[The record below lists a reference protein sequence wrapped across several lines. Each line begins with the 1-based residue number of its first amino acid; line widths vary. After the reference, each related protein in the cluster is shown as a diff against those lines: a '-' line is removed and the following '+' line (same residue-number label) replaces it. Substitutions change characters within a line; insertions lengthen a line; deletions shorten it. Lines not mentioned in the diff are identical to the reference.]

1 MSWWYLFSLMQQ
13 RKNTGISHTKYNVLK
28 KPSRKNEKLKFV
40 RSGGSGVTTPPRVLS
55 AKNKTA
61 KYITNPAQHNEQ
73 NLIIPPVLENPAYA
87 QQNSITA
94 RKISDIVFLE

>member
-13 RKNTGISHTKYNVLK
+13 RKNTGTSHTKYSVLK
-28 KPSRKNEKLKFV
+28 EPSRKKEKLKFAGFGV
-40 RSGGSGVTTPPRVLS
+40 SGVTTPPSVRS

-61 KYITNPAQHNEQ
+61 KYITKPAQHSEQ

-94 RKISDIVFLE
+94 RKISDIVSFE